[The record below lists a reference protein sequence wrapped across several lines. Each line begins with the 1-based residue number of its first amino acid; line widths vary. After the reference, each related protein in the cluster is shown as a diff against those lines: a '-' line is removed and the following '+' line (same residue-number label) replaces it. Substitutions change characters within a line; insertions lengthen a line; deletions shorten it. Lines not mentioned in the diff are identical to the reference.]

1 MHGGVS
7 GNRGS
12 VQEFRDR
19 PTFLLAKKS
28 PARDPASRSGCSL
41 FAAIVHNDH
50 DIDTTRP
57 VVADIPS
64 PGDQCR
70 RHPSRSPRRRR
81 ALDKFNRMCRT
92 TSHAERCVPILV
104 EAHPVSLICRSDPQ
118 GVCAMIRHQRAN
130 LIDVRCAWP
139 RGQHRRNTRSVLLWK
154 SQDHPRTSS
163 IMNFQVHQVRKDS
176 PAR

>member
-50 DIDTTRP
+50 DMRSTPPERLLLIFHPLVTS
-57 VVADIPS
+57 VEDI
-64 PGDQCR
+64 
-70 RHPSRSPRRRR
+70 H
-81 ALDKFNRMCRT
+81 
-92 TSHAERCVPILV
+92 LV
-104 EAHPVSLICRSDPQ
+104 LPDDDGR
-118 GVCAMIRHQRAN
+118 
-130 LIDVRCAWP
+130 W
-139 RGQHRRNTRSVLLWK
+139 
-154 SQDHPRTSS
+154 TSS
-163 IMNFQVHQVRKDS
+163 IGCEEQQVTRNDVFPSSWKLTLLASFAAQILRES
-176 PAR
+176 AP